1 MVLSVPSAPGHVR
14 LLSRGI
20 EMAFRPGQLLILTST
35 VPAELTVDRVCE
47 TVQLNIPFS
56 ALGHDVHSVV
66 RTLQPVATGSVLVR
80 TTALFIR
87 RFVQAGSTAVADGDV
102 AAQQGIVGLVNALL
116 RQQSYRAHRLDD
128 NTLAVRE
135 RTTELIELH
144 YRDPEFDASRVA
156 DELHMSRR
164 QLYRHFAQAGESL
177 ADMIA
182 RRRLEEVRSAGRAT
196 RDGSRGGCARGRF
209 LVGLDDAQ
217 PLSRGVRHGAHRIP
231 KWSTGFVARY
241 DVAAGGRQRRARGL
255 AQPMNGVAV
264 LGSGRCVMTGTSH
277 GAQRRIVAAPTGC
290 R

>member
-56 ALGHDVHSVV
+56 ALGHDVRSVV
-66 RTLQPVATGSVLVR
+66 RTLRPVATSSVLVR

-128 NTLAVRE
+128 NTLTVRD

-182 RRRLEEVRSAGRAT
+182 RRRLEEVCDLLVEQPGMGLEEVAHAVGFSSVSTMRNRFRAEY
-196 RDGSRGGCARGRF
+196 G
-209 LVGLDDAQ
+209 
-217 PLSRGVRHGAHRIP
+217 
-231 KWSTGFVARY
+231 
-241 DVAAGGRQRRARGL
+241 
-255 AQPMNGVAV
+255 M
-264 LGSGRCVMTGTSH
+264 
-277 GAQRRIVAAPTGC
+277 APTEYRSGPLASSPGTTWQ
-290 R
+290 RAADSGEPAASLNP